1 MTSINSTANFNQ
13 SYSNN
18 LNHTVDFTSDV
29 SVNLILE
36 NGLSTTKNLKDAV
49 VFLNSRLM
57 SYFQSPNGNSSNLS
71 LVFINYINSI
81 YPAFLNYPIT
91 LDINTSL
98 SFIMGGVALALTIS
112 MMLYW
117 IYISLKIDKKRYDIM
132 IWFLDIPIPYV
143 THLGSHCDKYLKQF
157 IGVK

>member
-1 MTSINSTANFNQ
+1 M
-13 SYSNN
+13 N
-18 LNHTVDFTSDV
+18 LNHTVDFSSDINV
-29 SVNLILE
+29 DLILE
-36 NGLSTTKNLKDAV
+36 NGMNTTKNLKDAV
-49 VFLNSRLM
+49 ILLNSRLM
-57 SYFQSPNGNSSNLS
+57 SYFMTQNSNTSTITS
-71 LVFINYINSI
+71 VFKNYINSI
-81 YPAFLNYPIT
+81 FPAFLNYPNT

-143 THLGSHCDKYLKQF
+143 THLGNHCDKYLKQF

>member
-1 MTSINSTANFNQ
+1 M
-13 SYSNN
+13 
-18 LNHTVDFTSDV
+18 
-29 SVNLILE
+29 
-36 NGLSTTKNLKDAV
+36 STTKNLKDAV
-49 VFLNSRLM
+49 IFLNSRLM
-57 SYFQSPNGNSSNLS
+57 RDLVTPNRS
-71 LVFINYINSI
+71 LKNITSVFINYINSI
-81 YPAFLNYPIT
+81 FPAFLNYPNT

>member
-1 MTSINSTANFNQ
+1 M
-13 SYSNN
+13 
-18 LNHTVDFTSDV
+18 
-29 SVNLILE
+29 
-36 NGLSTTKNLKDAV
+36 STTKNLKDAV
-49 VFLNSRLM
+49 IFLNSRLM
-57 SYFQSPNGNSSNLS
+57 SYFITKDRSPKTITS
-71 LVFINYINSI
+71 VFINYINSI
-81 YPAFLNYPIT
+81 FPTFLNYPNT

>member
-1 MTSINSTANFNQ
+1 MTYFQAPSSSSTA
-13 SYSNN
+13 
-18 LNHTVDFTSDV
+18 L
-29 SVNLILE
+29 
-36 NGLSTTKNLKDAV
+36 A
-49 VFLNSRLM
+49 
-57 SYFQSPNGNSSNLS
+57 

-91 LDINTSL
+91 LSINTSL
-98 SFIMGGVALALTIS
+98 SFIMGGVVLALTIS

-143 THLGSHCDKYLKQF
+143 THLSSHCDKYLKEF
-157 IGVK
+157 IGVKELAQKGIPMD

>member
-1 MTSINSTANFNQ
+1 M
-13 SYSNN
+13 
-18 LNHTVDFTSDV
+18 
-29 SVNLILE
+29 
-36 NGLSTTKNLKDAV
+36 STTKNLKDAV
-49 VFLNSRLM
+49 IFLNSRLM
-57 SYFQSPNGNSSNLS
+57 SDLVTPNRSPKNITS
-71 LVFINYINSI
+71 VFINYINSI
-81 YPAFLNYPIT
+81 FPAFLNYPNT

>member
-1 MTSINSTANFNQ
+1 M
-13 SYSNN
+13 
-18 LNHTVDFTSDV
+18 
-29 SVNLILE
+29 
-36 NGLSTTKNLKDAV
+36 STTKNLKDAV
-49 VFLNSRLM
+49 IFLNSRLM
-57 SYFQSPNGNSSNLS
+57 RDLVTPNRSPKNITS
-71 LVFINYINSI
+71 VFINYINSI
-81 YPAFLNYPIT
+81 FPAFLNYPNT